1 MERGVHRSAH
11 SPDRGSGCNKANL
24 LAVISIGILQTSS
37 GILPTFSGECWNIS
51 TNNKEKV
58 RRYGV
63 GYLTSLMKI
72 PWTDRKTNEEVL
84 QFAGVQRSFD
94 ENDQK
99 RQMKFLGQT
108 SRKSGIEKLVLCGN
122 IEGRR
127 SRGRERNLYIDSL
140 TTFATKQQ
148 ITNTELIHLTEN
160 RENWR
165 ALIINAS
172 TRSDT

>member
-1 MERGVHRSAH
+1 
-11 SPDRGSGCNKANL
+11 
-24 LAVISIGILQTSS
+24 
-37 GILPTFSGECWNIS
+37 
-51 TNNKEKV
+51 
-58 RRYGV
+58 
-63 GYLTSLMKI
+63 MKI
-72 PWTDRKTNEEVL
+72 PWMDRKTNEEVL

-165 ALIINAS
+165 TLIINAS